1 MFKKILAA
9 LALTA
14 GIIHP
19 SIASEI
25 TRLPTELICVDQRG
39 IGETITEFEELS
51 FAGAVG
57 VREIPGVGMVENNI
71 VIFVN
76 PKTKSFTIV
85 ERFSKDLYCVLALG
99 EGFRPLSSQ

>member
-1 MFKKILAA
+1 MLKRILAS

-14 GIIHP
+14 GIVHP

-25 TRLPTELICVDQRG
+25 TKFPTELICVDQQG
-39 IGETITEFEELS
+39 LTETITEFEEIG
-51 FAGAVG
+51 FAGGVAMRDIHSVG
-57 VREIPGVGMVENNI
+57 LVENNL

-76 PKTKSFTIV
+76 PKTQSWTIV

-99 EGFRPLSSQ
+99 KDFRVLGR